1 MSGYHRCH
9 FLSLCLLL
17 VTISLSAREV
27 DVKVGQ
33 KGRMVKEKELL
44 RFNLGYSTNEHGL
57 MEVTW
62 HHFLNPYLAIG
73 GGVSCAVGFLGK
85 NMPNGYIP
93 DSDYDQWR
101 MTSGEDD
108 EWNIDA
114 TGPKFLFSGIFKT
127 PDLLEF
133 GRCKVACLVEPGVVL
148 AIPFSRR
155 EVLLSNEAG
164 DTKTEYVRGW
174 GGRSVFW
181 QCRGTILFLFA
192 DFGVGLSYSLNDIDM
207 YSSVR
212 TLGYS
217 GTEFYDFYPKK
228 KTLYHTFGLTLS
240 YSF

>member
-1 MSGYHRCH
+1 MACGLIL
-9 FLSLCLLL
+9 LSLL
-17 VTISLSAREV
+17 VAEPVEATCHSREV

-33 KGRMVKEKELL
+33 KERMVKEKELL

-73 GGVSCAVGFLGK
+73 GGVSCGVGFLGK
-85 NMPNGYIP
+85 NMPYGYIP

-101 MTSGEDD
+101 MASGEEE

-114 TGPKFLFSGIFKT
+114 LGPKFLFSGIFKT

-133 GRCKVACLVEPGVVL
+133 GRCKVACLVESGVVL

-155 EVLLSNEAG
+155 EVLLSSEAD

-181 QCRGTILFLFA
+181 QCRGTILFSFA

-207 YSSVR
+207 FSSVR
-212 TLGYS
+212 TLSYN
-217 GTEFYDFYPKK
+217 GTDFYDFYPKK
-228 KTLYHTFGLTLS
+228 KALYHTFGLTLS